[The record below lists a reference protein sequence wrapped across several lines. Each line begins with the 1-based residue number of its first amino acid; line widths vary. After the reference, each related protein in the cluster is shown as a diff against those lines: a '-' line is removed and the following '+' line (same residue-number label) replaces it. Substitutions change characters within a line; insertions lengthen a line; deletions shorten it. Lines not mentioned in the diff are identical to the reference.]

1 MRGPDDA
8 AAPDVQDVV
17 APMPIDALP
26 VCEECWIAASD
37 KVRELIEALD
47 GVVASKLADSSADQA
62 CKKVL
67 IAPGGMGKPSVSYSV
82 LSRLLKQLAFFC
94 TPPLFHSKPSASAI
108 VTRALSPLF
117 TRLRAEGIANMR
129 SVFRRCDID
138 FRSMK

>member
-1 MRGPDDA
+1 MSTANPAPLRGPDDA
-8 AAPDVQDVV
+8 ATPDVQDVV
-17 APMPIDALP
+17 APMPIAALP

-67 IAPGGMGKPSVSYSV
+67 IAPGGSGKPSVPYSV

-108 VTRALSPLF
+108 AP
-117 TRLRAEGIANMR
+117 
-129 SVFRRCDID
+129 
-138 FRSMK
+138 

>member
-108 VTRALSPLF
+108 VT
-117 TRLRAEGIANMR
+117 GIIAAVHEATSRGHSKYAQRVSEM
-129 SVFRRCDID
+129 
-138 FRSMK
+138 